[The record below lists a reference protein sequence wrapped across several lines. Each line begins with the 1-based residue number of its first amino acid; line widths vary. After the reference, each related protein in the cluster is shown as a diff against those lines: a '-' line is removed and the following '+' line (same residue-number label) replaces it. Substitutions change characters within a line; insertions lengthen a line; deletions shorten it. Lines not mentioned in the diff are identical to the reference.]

1 MIIDPNVT
9 EWFNLIARWT
19 HVFAAIMWVGST
31 YYFTWLDG
39 RLTEEEK
46 AGAGT
51 SEPAQVWMVHS
62 GGFYVVE
69 KRKKPGPREL
79 HWFRWEAALTWLSG
93 IVLLIHGYYMG
104 SYLIDTDVRDIS
116 QWTGIA
122 IGVGLLIVAWI
133 VYDLLVVS
141 PLGRNELLFAAIS
154 YALIVGVAYGLT
166 HVLSGRAAYIH
177 VGAMF
182 GTIMVANVWMRILPA
197 QRRMIAATRKL
208 AATTTKQC
216 PKCNRTYS
224 DESLTFC
231 LADGALLSAPQDAQ
245 ATAQNLAPRNTNDA
259 PTEVFPSN
267 LVADSQTAAASSQ
280 ATSEAAFNSTL
291 AARAKL
297 RSKHNTFMAVPVVFM
312 MISNHYPVTTYG
324 HDYNWIVLSIVVLL
338 GWGAAK
344 IIRRA

>member
-9 EWFNLIARWT
+9 EWLNLIARWT
-19 HVFAAIMWVGST
+19 HVFAGIMWVGST

-46 AGAGT
+46 AGSAGG
-51 SEPAQVWMVHS
+51 EPAQVWMVHS

-69 KRKKPGPREL
+69 KQKKPGPREL
-79 HWFRWEAALTWLSG
+79 HWFRWEAAMTWLSG
-93 IVLLIHGYYMG
+93 MVLLVHGYYIG

-122 IGVGLLIVAWI
+122 IGVGLLVVGWI

-141 PLGRNELLFAAIS
+141 PLGKNEVLFAALS
-154 YALIVGVAYGLT
+154 YVLIVAVAFGLT
-166 HVLSGRAAYIH
+166 HMLSGRAAYIH

-197 QRRMIAATRKL
+197 QRKMIAATKEG
-208 AATTTKQC
+208 KM
-216 PKCNRTYS
+216 P
-224 DESLTFC
+224 DE
-231 LADGALLSAPQDAQ
+231 
-245 ATAQNLAPRNTNDA
+245 
-259 PTEVFPSN
+259 
-267 LVADSQTAAASSQ
+267 
-280 ATSEAAFNSTL
+280 TL

-297 RSKHNTFMAVPVVFM
+297 RSKHNTFMAVPVVFL

-324 HDYNWIVLSIVVLL
+324 NEYNWIVLSIAVLL